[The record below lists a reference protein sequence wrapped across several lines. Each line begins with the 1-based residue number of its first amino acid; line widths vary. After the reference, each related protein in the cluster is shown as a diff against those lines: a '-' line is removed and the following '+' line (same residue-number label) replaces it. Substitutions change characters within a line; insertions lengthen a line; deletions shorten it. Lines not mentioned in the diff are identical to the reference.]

1 MKQAQPEKQPT
12 ITRERLRAIYK
23 YVRPNRGRLLLVLL
37 CVLVTAAAGL
47 VTPVFL
53 EQAVDHALKPPF
65 DLDYLWLICGMVA
78 GVAVLRFV
86 AGILQQYHLAFVT
99 TRVLMRMRQQFFE
112 KLQCLPMR
120 FLSKTP
126 TGEIL
131 TRMSRD
137 LGEIQSVATGA
148 LLGLVTSVLTIVGT
162 VALLVHYNVRL
173 FALSLI
179 VLPLAFL
186 IARRFRHRIT
196 DQTRDIR
203 SSQEN
208 VSSFLVESLHGM
220 KFVRTHSREERE
232 ATRFHGIQKIL
243 NSRVL
248 RLVMTQALGGGLPN
262 LIITLA
268 GMAVFC
274 YGGWMVANFEE
285 DIGDLIAFSI
295 LQTRLYGP
303 AQGLIGLYLQ
313 VQRSMVSVD
322 RIFEYLEMPSGAP
335 DIEGAS
341 AMPPVR
347 GDIAYEDVGFAYTED
362 RPLLRDISF
371 KITAGEQL
379 IIVGANGSGKTTL
392 LDLLFRLHHL
402 DSGVIRIDGVDIASI
417 QRSTLNQQMA
427 MVGQDAFLFHA
438 TIADNIRFARPD
450 ASDEDVANAAQMV
463 GLGVA
468 QERMPQGLATVVGE
482 RGTQLSGGER
492 QKVSLARAIL
502 LQPRVLVLDEAS
514 AHLDLASDSG
524 LIDRVQENLRGC
536 TTLVVTH
543 RLDKIRDDDDVLFL
557 QDGQIAAHGQHCD
570 LMSANGSYRAMH
582 GGRRDA

>member
-1 MKQAQPEKQPT
+1 MPQAQTATKPT
-12 ITRERLRAIYK
+12 ITRDRLRAIYEF
-23 YVRPNRGRLLLVLL
+23 VRPNRGRLAVVLG
-37 CVLVTAAAGL
+37 CVLVTTAAGL

-78 GVAVLRFV
+78 GVAVLRFG
-86 AGILQQYHLAFVT
+86 ASILQQYHLAFVT

-112 KLQCLPMR
+112 KLQRLPMR

-126 TGEIL
+126 AGEIL

-148 LLGLVTSVLTIVGT
+148 LLGLVTSVLTIIGT

-173 FALSLI
+173 FGLSLV
-179 VLPLAFL
+179 VLPLAFMV
-186 IARRFRHRIT
+186 ARRFRHRIT
-196 DQTRDIR
+196 AQTQSLRT
-203 SSQEN
+203 SQEGI
-208 VSSFLVESLHGM
+208 SSFLVESLHGM
-220 KFVRTHSREERE
+220 KFVRAHSQEERE
-232 ATRFHGIQKIL
+232 ATRFRGIQKIL

-248 RLVMTQALGGGLPN
+248 QLVMTQALGGGIPN
-262 LIITLA
+262 LAITLA

-285 DIGDLIAFSI
+285 DLGDLIAFSI

-335 DIEGAS
+335 DIEGAP
-341 AMPPVR
+341 AIANVR
-347 GDIAYEDVGFAYTED
+347 GDIAYEEVSFAYTED
-362 RPLLRDISF
+362 KPLLRSVSF
-371 KITAGEQL
+371 KVIAGEQL

-402 DSGVIRIDGVDIASI
+402 DSGTIRVDGVDIATV
-417 QRSTLNQQMA
+417 QRGSLNQQMA

-438 TIADNIRFARPD
+438 TIAENIRYARPD
-450 ASDEDVANAAQMV
+450 ASDEDVIKAAQLV
-463 GLGVA
+463 GLDVSK
-468 QERMPQGLATVVGE
+468 ERMPKGPSTVVGE
-482 RGTQLSGGER
+482 RGAQLSGGEK
-492 QKVSLARAIL
+492 QKVSLARALL
-502 LQPRVLVLDEAS
+502 LQPRILVLDEAS

-524 LIDRVQENLRGC
+524 LIDRVRGNLRDC
-536 TTLVVTH
+536 TTVIVTH
-543 RLDKIRDDDDVLFL
+543 RLDRIRDHDDVLL
-557 QDGQIAAHGQHCD
+557 LHDGQVLAHGKHSD
-570 LMSANGSYRAMH
+570 LMASNEHYRAMQS
-582 GGRRDA
+582 GRRDV

>member
-1 MKQAQPEKQPT
+1 M
-12 ITRERLRAIYK
+12 
-23 YVRPNRGRLLLVLL
+23 VLL
-37 CVLVTAAAGL
+37 CLLVTTAAGL

-78 GVAVLRFV
+78 GVAVFRFV

-99 TRVLMRMRQQFFE
+99 TRVLLRMRQQFFE

-126 TGEIL
+126 AGEIL

-148 LLGLVTSVLTIVGT
+148 LLGLITSALTIIGT

-186 IARRFRHRIT
+186 LARRFRHRIT

-203 SSQEN
+203 TSQEEI
-208 VSSFLVESLHGM
+208 SSFLVESLHGM
-220 KFVRTHSREERE
+220 KFVRAHSQEDRE
-232 ATRFHGIQKIL
+232 ATRFRGIQKIL

-262 LIITLA
+262 LAITLA

-285 DIGDLIAFSI
+285 DLGDLIAFSI

-322 RIFEYLEMPSGAP
+322 RIFEYLEMAPGAP
-335 DIEGAS
+335 DIEGAPV
-341 AMPPVR
+341 MPPVR
-347 GDIAYEDVGFAYTED
+347 GDVSFEGVGFAYTED
-362 RPLLRDISF
+362 RPLLRNVSF
-371 KITAGEQL
+371 EVTAGEQL

-402 DSGVIRIDGVDIASI
+402 DLGTIRIDGVDIATV
-417 QRSTLNQQMA
+417 QRTTLNQQMA
-427 MVGQDAFLFHA
+427 MVGQDTFLFHA
-438 TIADNIRFARPD
+438 TIAENIRYARQD
-450 ASDEDVANAAQMV
+450 ASDEDVIKVAQLV
-463 GLGVA
+463 GLDA
-468 QERMPQGLATVVGE
+468 TPERMPQGLATVVGE
-482 RGTQLSGGER
+482 RGTQLSGGEK
-492 QKVSLARAIL
+492 QKVSLARAL
-502 LQPRVLVLDEAS
+502 LLRPRLLVLDEAS
-514 AHLDLASDSG
+514 AHLDLTSDSG
-524 LIDRVQENLRGC
+524 LIDRVRENLHNC
-536 TTLVVTH
+536 TLLVVTH
-543 RLDKIRDDDDVLFL
+543 RLDKIRDNDDVLFL
-557 QDGQIAAHGQHCD
+557 HDGQVAAYGKHSD
-570 LMSANGSYRAMH
+570 LMASNEPYRAMQG
-582 GGRRDA
+582 GGRNA